1 MSQNDPGGLPLRQQR
16 PPPSLLS
23 LRIGAL
29 IWKSESETVAMESR
43 TTVSFKKES
52 MIQRDQKW
60 QLWIKSYK
68 GLRHGKQVDKWLWG
82 RCFWPAVQL
91 RSEAWEEEW
100 ELEWFGRV
108 RPQDGVILRVWVGN
122 EDPVSRRK
130 VGSVI
135 SLKVISSKVS
145 LPNWPICWKTF
156 KHLKQICRSVRVRF
170 LILETRSWIF
180 WIWPSDMAKSPQ
192 RNLSGLVT
200 WTSRNT

>member
-91 RSEAWEEEW
+91 RSEAWEVEW

-108 RPQDGVILRVWVGN
+108 RPQDGVILRVRVGN

-135 SLKVISSKVS
+135 SLQKSVCQIDQFVEKHSNTLNLQECQGQVPNFRNQILDILDLTIWYGQISS
-145 LPNWPICWKTF
+145 
-156 KHLKQICRSVRVRF
+156 
-170 LILETRSWIF
+170 
-180 WIWPSDMAKSPQ
+180 A
-192 RNLSGLVT
+192 
-200 WTSRNT
+200 